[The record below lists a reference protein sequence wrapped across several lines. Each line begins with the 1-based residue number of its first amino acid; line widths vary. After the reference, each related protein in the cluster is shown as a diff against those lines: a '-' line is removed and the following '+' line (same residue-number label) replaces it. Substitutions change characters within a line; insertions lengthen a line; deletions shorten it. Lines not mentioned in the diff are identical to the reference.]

1 MASPGALLRTWRE
14 SSLTSSWPGNTEWW
28 TSAVDAVSDALTHR
42 RGDVR
47 AAGEALGRQRAEAGV
62 YLDEARADI
71 RAAARAASL
80 RALPTADLVDA
91 VTVGWVN
98 RILDDVF
105 ATPVVDTLTEL
116 VPAQYL
122 ATRIGELWAEA
133 RLLDEP
139 VQDTHTLVIVKA
151 APVRHPIERETHL
164 ITIQMA
170 LRSAFRGGETL
181 ARVGRTT
188 AAALSLRASERLRP
202 SLAVLRAELGIAMD
216 ERRLPL
222 TRFWLESVPR
232 EPDALAA
239 LLRELAI

>member
-1 MASPGALLRTWRE
+1 MARPGALRRTWRE
-14 SSLTSSWPGNTEWW
+14 SSLTSSWPGTTEWW

-71 RAAARAASL
+71 RVAARAASL
-80 RALPTADLVDA
+80 RAAPTADLVDA

-98 RILDDVF
+98 RMLDDVF
-105 ATPVVDTLTEL
+105 ATPAVDTLTEL
-116 VPAQYL
+116 VPVQYL

-133 RLLDEP
+133 RLVNEP

-151 APVRHPIERETHL
+151 APVRHPIERETHM

-188 AAALSLRASERLRP
+188 AAALSLRAAERLHP

-216 ERRLPL
+216 ERRLPM
-222 TRFWLESVPR
+222 TRFWLEAVPR
-232 EPDALAA
+232 DPDALAG
-239 LLRELAI
+239 LLRELAV